1 MTNLIIL
8 LFVLH
13 WIGDFVCQTRWMA
26 DNKSKS
32 LLALTLHVSVYSFV
46 LFAGLLT
53 VSNYFSIEGFLQ
65 FMGANFMLHWITDI
79 TTSQFTKLFWL
90 NKDMHK
96 FFIVVGFDQMIHAIC
111 LVMTA
116 NCFLYLIP

>member
-26 DNKSKS
+26 DNKSKN
-32 LLALTLHVSVYSFV
+32 LLALTLHVYVYSFV
-46 LFAGLLT
+46 IFVGLLT

-79 TTSQFTKLFWL
+79 ITSQFTKLFWW

-96 FFIVVGFDQMIHAIC
+96 FFMVVGFDQMIHAIC
-111 LVMTA
+111 LVTTA
-116 NCFLYLIP
+116 NCFLT